1 MGTTAKPHLP
11 ACVCGTLRQVTR
23 AVTQLYD
30 DALRPA
36 GLRAMQFQMLST
48 VRHLG
53 QASLTDLAVIMT
65 LDQTTLTRSMAILE
79 KQKWVERAPQPDRRK
94 KSYAL
99 TRRGIAKLDKATP
112 LWQQVQQQVIQH
124 IGPGAWTNAR
134 VPLAALLELSTTSQQ
149 APTS

>member
-11 ACVCGTLRQVTR
+11 ECVCGTLRQVTR

-36 GLRAMQFQMLST
+36 GLRAMQFHMLST

-53 QASLTDLAVIMT
+53 KASLTDLAVIMT

-79 KQKWVERAPQPDRRK
+79 KQKWVERKPQTDKRK
-94 KSYAL
+94 KAYAL
-99 TRRGIAKLDKATP
+99 TRRGLAKLDKATP
-112 LWQQVQQQVIQH
+112 LWQQAQQHVIQH
-124 IGPGAWTNAR
+124 MGTGAWTNAR
-134 VPLAALLELSTTSQQ
+134 APLAALLDLSS
-149 APTS
+149 

>member
-11 ACVCGTLRQVTR
+11 ECVCGTLRQVTR

-36 GLRAMQFQMLST
+36 GLRSMQFQMLST

-53 QASLTDLAVIMT
+53 QVSLTDLAVIMT

-79 KQKWVERAPQPDRRK
+79 KQQWVERKPQTDRRK
-94 KSYAL
+94 KTYSL
-99 TRRGIAKLDKATP
+99 TRRGLARLDKATP
-112 LWQQVQQQVIQH
+112 LWQQAQQQVVQH
-124 IGPGAWTNAR
+124 IGPTAWASAR
-134 VPLAALLELSTTSQQ
+134 APLAALLELTTNVTETTT
-149 APTS
+149 A

>member
-11 ACVCGTLRQVTR
+11 ECVCGTLRQVTR

-53 QASLTDLAVIMT
+53 QVSLTDLAAIMT

-79 KQKWVERAPQPDRRK
+79 KQKWVERKPQTDKRK

-99 TRRGIAKLDKATP
+99 TRRGLAKLDKASP

-124 IGPGAWTNAR
+124 VGPGTWTDAR
-134 VPLAALLELSTTSQQ
+134 APLASLLELSTDSQET
-149 APTS
+149 PTR